1 MKNIKSIES
10 FFINEWLD
18 SPGSVD
24 VPGQDTETRVNSRN
38 YTPSNQAQLP
48 YVEDAMYEGS
58 YIYEFLDNQ
67 GKSMEFDDFLKKKSR
82 RGKEITDYLKENLI
96 NTKKK

>member
-1 MKNIKSIES
+1 MKNIKPFGSVL
-10 FFINEWLD
+10 NEWLD

-24 VPGQDTETRVNSRN
+24 VPGQNTEIRVNSRN

-58 YIYEFLDNQ
+58 YVYEFLDNE

-82 RGKEITDYLKENLI
+82 RGKEITDYLKENFK
-96 NTKKK
+96 NKKKK